1 MLIID
6 MTLPL
11 EASGEIEGGHVA
23 FDAPLRQPPAEGGN
37 HLAEAAALAGNTAC
51 QTAHLLR
58 QTARL
63 RRNEK
68 NRRFFIFPG
77 NALFYAC
84 HRCFHLTTDKRVSL
98 PFVHTIS

>member
-1 MLIID
+1 MIIID
-6 MTLPL
+6 MALPL
-11 EASGEIEGGHVA
+11 EAPGEIEGGHVA

-37 HLAEAAALAGNTAC
+37 HLAEATALAGNAAC

-68 NRRFFIFPG
+68 NRRFFFFPG
-77 NALFYAC
+77 TALFYAR
-84 HRCFHLTTDKRVSL
+84 HRCLHLPDDQMVPPSFAQTML
-98 PFVHTIS
+98 